1 MKAINLEEKLLK
13 IFNKR
18 FNLNEQ
24 QALVATIKTV
34 DSWDSFTHMDLML
47 ELESEFNLSQLT
59 GEDFANLVNFQKILS
74 YIKQNTSE

>member
-59 GEDFANLVNFQKILS
+59 GEDFANLVSFQKILS